1 MTISNT
7 DSVNDQVDYIAE
19 IKRLKKEKNA
29 VILAHYYQIAEI
41 QELGDYVGDSLQLA
55 QIAAKVDADMIV
67 FCGVHFMAETAK
79 ILNPTKKVVLPDLEA
94 GCSLAESCPIE
105 EFKPFV
111 EKHSNHTVISY
122 VNASAAVKTVT
133 DLVVTSSNAEKL
145 INQLPADEK
154 IIFAPDRNLGAYINK
169 KTGRDMILWDGSCM
183 VHEAFSL
190 EKITDLMLEN
200 PGAELIAHPESEAPV
215 LNVADFIGST
225 AKLIDY
231 VKTAK
236 ADLFIVA
243 TEMGILH
250 EMHKV
255 APGKTLIPVP
265 VKDDYICNC
274 SECTYMKMN
283 TLEKLYNCMKNETPE
298 VVLDQET
305 IDLALPSI
313 NRMLEMSK

>member
-1 MTISNT
+1 MTTSNT
-7 DSVNDQVDYIAE
+7 NTANNQVDYIAE

-29 VILAHYYQIAEI
+29 VILAHYYQIPEI

-79 ILNPTKKVVLPDLEA
+79 ILNPSKKVVLPDMEA

-111 EKHSNHTVISY
+111 EKHPDHTVITY

-133 DLVVTSSNAEKL
+133 DLVVTSSNAESL
-145 INQLPADEK
+145 INQLPKDEK
-154 IIFAPDRNLGAYINK
+154 IIFGPDRNLGAYINK
-169 KTGRDMILWDGSCM
+169 KTGRDMILWDGSCE

-190 EKITDLMLEN
+190 EKITELMKEH

-225 AKLIDY
+225 AKLIEY

-236 ADLFIVA
+236 AKEFIVA

-250 EMHKV
+250 EMRKV
-255 APGKTLIPVP
+255 APGKILIPVP
-265 VKDDYICNC
+265 VKDDYKCNC

-283 TLEKLYNCMKNETPE
+283 TIEKLYSCMKNETPE
-298 VVLDQET
+298 IHLDQEV
-305 IDLALPSI
+305 IDKSLPSI

>member
-1 MTISNT
+1 MATTNI
-7 DSVNDQVDYIAE
+7 DSVNNQIDYIAE
-19 IKRLKKEKNA
+19 IKKLKKEKNA

-55 QIAAKVDADMIV
+55 QIAASVDADMIV

-79 ILNPTKKVVLPDLEA
+79 ILNPTKKVVLPDMEA

-111 EKHSNHTVISY
+111 EKHPDHTVVSY

-190 EKITDLMLEN
+190 EKINDLKKEYPN
-200 PGAELIAHPESEAPV
+200 AELIAHPESEAPV
-215 LNVADFIGST
+215 LDAADFIGST

-231 VKTAK
+231 VKVAEAK
-236 ADLFIVA
+236 EFIVA

-250 EMHKV
+250 EMKKV
-255 APGKTLIPVP
+255 APSKVLIPVP

-283 TLEKLYNCMKNETPE
+283 NLENLYNCMKNETPE
-298 VVLDQET
+298 VVLEQET

>member
-1 MTISNT
+1 MVSTDSNT
-7 DSVNDQVDYIAE
+7 AYSDLDLVAE

-29 VILAHYYQIAEI
+29 VILAHYYQIPEI

-55 QIAAKVDADMIV
+55 QIAANVDADMIV

-79 ILNPTKKVVLPDLEA
+79 ILNPTKKVVLPDMNA

-111 EKHSNHTVISY
+111 ENHPDHTVITY

-154 IIFAPDRNLGAYINK
+154 IIFGPDRNLGAYINK
-169 KTGRDMILWDGSCM
+169 QTGRDMILWDGSCM

-190 EKITDLMLEN
+190 EKITDLIKEN
-200 PGAELIAHPESEAPV
+200 PGAELIAHPESEAPI
-215 LNVADFIGST
+215 LNIADYIGST
-225 AKLIDY
+225 AKLIEY
-231 VKTAK
+231 VKTSESK
-236 ADLFIVA
+236 SFIVA

-250 EMHKV
+250 EMKKV
-255 APGKTLIPVP
+255 APNKVLIPVP

-283 TLEKLYNCMKNETPE
+283 TIEKLYNCMKNETPE
-298 VVLDQET
+298 VVLEQET

>member
-1 MTISNT
+1 MAIINIDTA
-7 DSVNDQVDYIAE
+7 NDNVDYIAE
-19 IKRLKKEKNA
+19 IKRLKKDKNA
-29 VILAHYYQIAEI
+29 VILAHYYQIPEI

-55 QIAAKVDADMIV
+55 QIAANVEADMIV

-79 ILNPTKKVVLPDLEA
+79 ILNPTKKVVLPDMEA

-105 EFKPFV
+105 DFKPFV
-111 EKHSNHTVISY
+111 EKHSDHTVISY

-133 DLVVTSSNAEKL
+133 DLVVTSSNAENL
-145 INQLPADEK
+145 VNQLPKDEK

-169 KTGRDMILWDGSCM
+169 KTGRDMILWNGSCM

-190 EKITDLMLEN
+190 EKITDLLKIHPE
-200 PGAELIAHPESEAPV
+200 AELIAHPESEAPV
-215 LNVADFIGST
+215 LNIADFIGST
-225 AKLIDY
+225 AKLIEY

-236 ADLFIVA
+236 AKEFIVA

-250 EMHKV
+250 EMKKV
-255 APGKTLIPVP
+255 APNKVLIPVP
-265 VKDDYICNC
+265 VNDDYICNC

-283 TLEKLYNCMKNETPE
+283 TLEKLYNCMKTEMPE
-298 VVLDQET
+298 VLLSKET